1 MIYRI
6 LLRNKA
12 FRLCIGIT
20 NTYRLSPLFYISF
33 DISIQNTLTINALVG
48 NYKDLPMSL
57 DLVKVLGLNKTVT
70 NVNVNGKAYPNFL
83 YNIPDDVCIRY

>member
-12 FRLCIGIT
+12 FRLCIEIT
-20 NTYRLSPLFYISF
+20 NTYRLLALFYISF

-83 YNIPDDVCIRY
+83 YNIPDDVCI